1 MGTTLIYKVV
11 EASDSGKSK
20 FLSLSVSVSVSHSF
34 SVVSKP
40 LSLLVSSLS
49 VWISIEGNDVFV

>member
-20 FLSLSVSVSVSHSF
+20 FLSLCVSVSHSF
-34 SVVSKP
+34 SVVSKS